1 MIAGGSC
8 LYEKPE
14 QFPAP
19 ANRPSTS
26 VPLRP
31 VEEVTIL
38 YAESEM
44 IITAR
49 SSNCLLYTYDAAD
62 EL

>member
-1 MIAGGSC
+1 MTAAGSY

-26 VPLRP
+26 VPLGP
-31 VEEVTIL
+31 VEEVIHSICL
-38 YAESEM
+38 SCEK
-44 IITAR
+44 ITKQ
-49 SSNCLLYTYDAAD
+49 
-62 EL
+62 